1 MVVFDSTTLSL
12 LFLPNAAVPT
22 GRDNKPIKHVK
33 ERLEALI
40 DQIAQAGES
49 IIIPT
54 PALSEFLVK
63 SVEKTDEFL
72 KTVRAS
78 PWFRIEAFDIAAAVE
93 VGQRTAQAIA
103 AGDKREGS
111 RADWTKIKY
120 DRQIVAIALVAG
132 ASRIISDDRDVQVIG
147 ARWGVQVLSVED
159 LPIPPELTPPL
170 LRDIEQ
176 EDESDNNAVKGNAA
190 PLKKN

>member
-22 GRDNKPIKHVK
+22 GRNNRPVEHVK
-33 ERLEALI
+33 ERLELLI
-40 DQIAQAGES
+40 SQIAQGGEL

-63 SVEKTDEFL
+63 SIEKTEEFL
-72 KTVRAS
+72 QRIRS
-78 PWFRIEAFDIAAAVE
+78 SSWFRIDAFDIAAAIE
-93 VGQRTAQAIA
+93 VGKRTAQAIG

-111 RADWTKIKY
+111 RADWTKVKY

-132 ASRIISDDRDVQVIG
+132 ASRIISDDRDVQAIG
-147 ARWGVQVLSVED
+147 ERWEF
-159 LPIPPELTPPL
+159 
-170 LRDIEQ
+170 
-176 EDESDNNAVKGNAA
+176 KC
-190 PLKKN
+190 

>member
-1 MVVFDSTTLSL
+1 M
-12 LFLPNAAVPT
+12 
-22 GRDNKPIKHVK
+22 
-33 ERLEALI
+33 
-40 DQIAQAGES
+40 
-49 IIIPT
+49 
-54 PALSEFLVK
+54 
-63 SVEKTDEFL
+63 
-72 KTVRAS
+72 
-78 PWFRIEAFDIAAAVE
+78 
-93 VGQRTAQAIA
+93 
-103 AGDKREGS
+103 
-111 RADWTKIKY
+111 
-120 DRQIVAIALVAG
+120 AIALVAG